1 MTMINTYQYTAEQIK
16 DQILEENRVLTRK
29 LAEAQQSFE
38 LLKMVHFDKSI
49 NLEVLNDIIIGCTG
63 CLYSMMFYVDMVI
76 SNLDPNNK
84 IYNQI
89 IEKKEELTSY
99 DTLFVSDDILSDFTV
114 VVYPVSVSQMI
125 SDKQAIK
132 NIILLYPSR
141 FITPEVLD
149 FVKSF
154 MLVNDVLINIVIS
167 REEMRRLIETDPL
180 TKLLNRSLWN
190 SNLEV
195 MKSERSPFFILF
207 IDVDNFKMINDTH
220 GHQKGDDILQST
232 ADWLKKSFRDVD
244 KIFRLGGDEFAAT
257 GRVNSEYLEGFVQ
270 KLYSL
275 NESYTKDILSK
286 QELNATISIGALI
299 CEKVQNIESL
309 YSRVDDLLYESK
321 QKGRN
326 TISII
331 SDFENDVI

>member
-1 MTMINTYQYTAEQIK
+1 M
-16 DQILEENRVLTRK
+16 
-29 LAEAQQSFE
+29 
-38 LLKMVHFDKSI
+38 
-49 NLEVLNDIIIGCTG
+49 
-63 CLYSMMFYVDMVI
+63 
-76 SNLDPNNK
+76 
-84 IYNQI
+84 YNQI
-89 IEKKEELTSY
+89 LEKKEELTNY
-99 DTLFVSDDILSDFTV
+99 DTLFVSDDILTDFTV

-141 FITPEVLD
+141 FVTPEVLD

-190 SNLEV
+190 SNLEI
-195 MKSERSPFFILF
+195 MKSECSPFFILF
-207 IDVDNFKMINDTH
+207 IDVDNFKTINDTH
-220 GHQKGDDILQST
+220 GHQKGDDILKAT

-257 GRVNSEYLEGFVQ
+257 GRINSEYLQGFEQ
-270 KLYSL
+270 KLNSL
-275 NESYTKDILSK
+275 NESYTREILLK
-286 QELNATISIGALI
+286 QGLNATISIGALI

-321 QKGRN
+321 EKGRN

-331 SDFENDVI
+331 SDFENDVIM